1 VKILG
6 YGEDA
11 LTLWALQN
19 KLIQIL
25 KFLKDASDPSECKI
39 FFRPSFGRRGGSNS
53 SQFGEFDFILLT
65 KTCLYLGESKWDKSS
80 ELSNA
85 GSLELRPEQKLRHR
99 IFEFY
104 VRKWAFGQYD
114 SWKKFLEGQ
123 EKFSKEEFGK
133 PLAPI
138 NSLLKSNL
146 MTVLGII
153 SGHFTKTP
161 QIINL
166 LLYMYDSSSGEPPT
180 MTVSKM
186 DSKFHFVPVDYSGFG
201 EGNFIP
207 IEI

>member
-1 VKILG
+1 MKILG

-65 KTCLYLGESKWDKSS
+65 KTCLYLGESKWDKSP
-80 ELSNA
+80 ELSNE
-85 GSLELRPEQKLRHR
+85 GLLELRNEQYLRHEV
-99 IFEFY
+99 FAFY
-104 VRKWAFGQYD
+104 VREWAFGQYD
-114 SWKKFLEGQ
+114 LSDKFLDGKKE
-123 EKFSKEEFGK
+123 FSSKRGNK
-133 PLAPI
+133 PLAPA
-138 NSLLKSNL
+138 NSLLAKNL
-146 MTVLGII
+146 KTVLDII
-153 SGHFTKTP
+153 KHRFPKKP
-161 QIINL
+161 KIINL
-166 LLYMYDSSSGEPPT
+166 LLYFHNDKPLEET
-180 MTVSKM
+180 AIKM
-186 DSKFHFVPVDYSGFG
+186 DNDFHLVQVDYSGFT